1 MYAVCC
7 VRAREYIL
15 FIYIYI
21 YLLCSKPP
29 PSFFFF
35 FLRPGSK
42 RNLDPP
48 MYVNTGANKQ
58 SKQKRDHFTEYILED
73 NALKKVP
80 RHALGSIQT
89 IRGEWRSISTI
100 IHFQN
105 DKIPEPLDNIHT
117 FQIQFPT
124 PGIVNWVPTSDT
136 DYLVLPR
143 VRDFSFRVIHDTVAV
158 PVPGSA
164 TKIPELRTKSVALWA
179 STESVKHYQE
189 ANPNFVVTDIKDLQ
203 MKYQPRGLLH
213 YRLKSQRVSVNEN
226 QDYKLAGLDDKIDT
240 DAQTYTKMISVPQKR
255 PAADSSGTHL
265 FTFNMDY
272 EPTPNLVTPI
282 TWDRETGQCY
292 GDSCYVHMWLEN
304 GVWDAESTVYF
315 EVKWSLEKVTAKDMW
330 YHENALETRKKLIAS
345 GAFLKQEIDALKEK
359 EQIFYTVTDQVGDH
373 AYKYFAWK
381 SYIEE
386 GRFVQHLNPGIKED
400 TTQEGSDQ
408 LNLSTI
414 TAAHPEWVGTSV
426 GGAHIGIR
434 LPQETNPDVPF
445 PPASL
450 EGKDTVRSA
459 VMEASDTDP
468 DKVEKLT
475 EGGGAVTTR

>member
-1 MYAVCC
+1 
-7 VRAREYIL
+7 
-15 FIYIYI
+15 
-21 YLLCSKPP
+21 
-29 PSFFFF
+29 
-35 FLRPGSK
+35 
-42 RNLDPP
+42 

-58 SKQKRDHFTEYILED
+58 VKQKRDHFTDYILED

-80 RHALGSIQT
+80 RHSIGSVQS
-89 IRGEWRSISTI
+89 IRGEWRAISSI

-105 DKIPEPLDNIHT
+105 DKIPEPIDNIHT

-124 PGIVNWVPTSDT
+124 PGVVNWVPTSDT

-164 TKIPELRTKSVALWA
+164 TRIPQLRTKSVALWA

-189 ANPNFVVTDIKDLQ
+189 ANPNLVVTDIKDLQ
-203 MKYQPRGLLH
+203 MKYQPKGLLH

-226 QDYKLAGLDDKIDT
+226 QDYTLADIKDKVDS
-240 DAQTYTKMISVPQKR
+240 DAKIYNKMIDVVNKR
-255 PAADSSGTHL
+255 PAADSAGTHL
-265 FTFNMDY
+265 FSFNMDY

-304 GVWDAESTVYF
+304 GVWDPESTVYF
-315 EVKWSLEKVTAKDMW
+315 HVKWSLEKVTAKDMW
-330 YHENALETRKKLIAS
+330 YHENALETRRKLIAS

-359 EQIFYTVTDQVGDH
+359 EQIFYTVTDEVAG
-373 AYKYFAWK
+373 APYKYFAWK

-400 TTQEGSDQ
+400 TTQEGEDDLHASKINPD
-408 LNLSTI
+408 
-414 TAAHPEWVGTSV
+414 HPEWLFTSS
-426 GGAHIGIR
+426 GGSHLSLR
-434 LPQETNPDVPF
+434 LEQDTNPDVPF
-445 PPASL
+445 PAKSE
-450 EGKDTVRSA
+450 EGKDTGRGA
-459 VMEASDTDP
+459 LLEASDADP
-468 DKVEKLT
+468 EKLDKLT
-475 EGGGAVTTR
+475 ETGGAVVDN